1 MIYTFLLI
9 FFLAL
14 LWPIGKKGSTIKS
27 SFCILYTW
35 NIRDSQ
41 HAHKRLKKIG
51 VFCNTDKKSLW
62 KSFQL
67 FFFFWLSLPRVRFC
81 DLYWRAKYLIML
93 CTLMNWLDNSI
104 IKQFYSETI
113 KTKYNTQKRTQY
125 HKFSKICLVNLEII
139 LIIKLFVF
147 SYTAF
152 KIYFFSLLLLAI
164 FELVSSGHRG

>member
-1 MIYTFLLI
+1 MRINDWRKLECSATQTRKVY
-9 FFLAL
+9 
-14 LWPIGKKGSTIKS
+14 GKVSN
-27 SFCILYTW
+27 C
-35 NIRDSQ
+35 
-41 HAHKRLKKIG
+41 
-51 VFCNTDKKSLW
+51 
-62 KSFQL
+62 
-67 FFFFWLSLPRVRFC
+67 FFFALSPRVRFC

-104 IKQFYSETI
+104 LKQFYSETI

-139 LIIKLFVF
+139 LIMKLFVF